1 MKPCLE
7 SANAALKE
15 LQTSQSPIDDFKDAT
30 KKLDENGLL
39 QFDIPD
45 RVVEEMKVMLVG
57 YTHSLIRNIDD
68 RFKASLPVVTSW
80 SIFEPLLAPTTA
92 DVMSYG
98 NAEIELIGNHFF
110 PEEMDQQQRLKT
122 EWGKLKYD
130 IMDWKIKMP
139 TEIKEGATK
148 ERLQKQNK
156 MKNLKLQLAWQTL
169 SHKHSRKI
177 QLSKK

>member
-1 MKPCLE
+1 MNTVKFLSTLYILHAVLPKLADVSKAFQRSPVSFSHLKPCLE

-15 LQTSQSPIDDFKDAT
+15 LQTSQSPVDDFKDVT

-92 DVMSYG
+92 NVTSYG

-110 PEEMDQQQRLKT
+110 PEETDQQQRLKT
-122 EWGKLKYD
+122 DCYMGKA
-130 IMDWKIKMP
+130 
-139 TEIKEGATK
+139 EV
-148 ERLQKQNK
+148 
-156 MKNLKLQLAWQTL
+156 
-169 SHKHSRKI
+169 
-177 QLSKK
+177 